1 MPGVHDVLG
10 KLVDLLLCLLFTLL
24 EKPLLG
30 FEHLVLLLK
39 LGEILKGR
47 RQAEVLDLGLIEIL

>member
-1 MPGVHDVLG
+1 MPCVHDVLG
-10 KLVDLLLCLLFTLL
+10 KLVDLLLCLLFALL

-39 LGEILKGR
+39 LAEILEGG